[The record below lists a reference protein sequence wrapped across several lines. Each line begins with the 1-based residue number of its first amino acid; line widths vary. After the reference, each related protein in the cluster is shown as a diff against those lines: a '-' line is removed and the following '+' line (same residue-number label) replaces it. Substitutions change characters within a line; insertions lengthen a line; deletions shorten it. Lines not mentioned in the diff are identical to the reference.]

1 MGWILYGYQVMFM
14 CGGQNST
21 EGHMVLL
28 RFYKNL
34 LHKFV

>member
-1 MGWILYGYQVMFM
+1 MGILWILCNVI

-28 RFYKNL
+28 SFCKNL

>member
-34 LHKFV
+34 LRKFV